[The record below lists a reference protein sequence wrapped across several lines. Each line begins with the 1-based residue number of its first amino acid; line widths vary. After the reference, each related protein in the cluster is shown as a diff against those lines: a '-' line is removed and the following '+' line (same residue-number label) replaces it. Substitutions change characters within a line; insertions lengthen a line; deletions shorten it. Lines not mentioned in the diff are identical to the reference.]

1 MGGGILYEGCMS
13 EIADA
18 LAKAK
23 ERTGQTTTEFLAGG
37 LEGARARAEKK
48 EAMLRQARL
57 RQRFWLVLSSV
68 ALVLTALLIG
78 YRVVEMRAE
87 LAAERV
93 VIAPVSDPA
102 VTQVSAGG
110 AVWTRESPPPAVV
123 NQVERVDQAPIMV
136 VLPPAAADEPGVA
149 PVRGVSPR
157 ADLQSQINGWSFSA
171 VMPGERPRLMYQGR
185 VVGVGQR
192 VEGEIVFAGIQ
203 NEWLVF
209 NDSRGAIYQ
218 RRY

>member
-1 MGGGILYEGCMS
+1 MYMDCMS
-13 EIADA
+13 EIAEA

-23 ERTGQTTTEFLAGG
+23 QRTGHTSAEFLMGASA
-37 LEGARARAEKK
+37 EARALAEKK
-48 EAMLRQARL
+48 AALLRRARM

-78 YRVVEMRAE
+78 YRIFEIREAD
-87 LAAERV
+87 AAAAASAPAAAPAAVPAPAQVASPAGQARTQDV
-93 VIAPVSDPA
+93 SPAPVL
-102 VTQVSAGG
+102 
-110 AVWTRESPPPAVV
+110 
-123 NQVERVDQAPIMV
+123 NQVERIDQAPVAV
-136 VLPPAAADEPGVA
+136 VLPPAAAAEPGVE
-149 PVRGVSPR
+149 PVRVVPPR
-157 ADLQSQINGWSFSA
+157 ADLQAQINGWSFAA

-185 VVGVGQR
+185 VVGVGHR

-203 NEWLVF
+203 GEWLVF